1 MAQAQV
7 LPDRVL
13 SHILPQITNA
23 NLKLIE
29 NGKRDTCPY
38 LEQLK
43 YNLNRK
49 MLVCSARWSHEKNTC
64 KTVC

>member
-1 MAQAQV
+1 MVQAQV

-49 MLVCSARWSHEKNTC
+49 MLVCSARRSHEKNTYE
-64 KTVC
+64 TVC